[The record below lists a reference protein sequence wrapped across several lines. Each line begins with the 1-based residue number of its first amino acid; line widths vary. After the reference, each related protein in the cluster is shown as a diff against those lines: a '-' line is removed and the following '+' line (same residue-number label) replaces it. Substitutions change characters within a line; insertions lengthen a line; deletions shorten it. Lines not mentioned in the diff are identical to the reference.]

1 MIVLYVFISKNKKRP
16 NGSISITIRTQ
27 NYMGQLRSILNASSK
42 SKYGQTAKLT
52 YSKITIIVSSNE
64 IHSLVL
70 PGVIA
75 FETIVWSTFLCRLLS
90 TFFSLQK
97 SQYIIYIFSAPKPGN
112 TGQIDLFCESDL
124 QFDLTS
130 FLSLEL

>member
-27 NYMGQLRSILNASSK
+27 NYMGQLRSILNASSE

-52 YSKITIIVSSNE
+52 YSKITVIVSSNE

-75 FETIVWSTFLCRLLS
+75 FETIV
-90 TFFSLQK
+90 
-97 SQYIIYIFSAPKPGN
+97 
-112 TGQIDLFCESDL
+112 
-124 QFDLTS
+124 
-130 FLSLEL
+130 